1 MVRGPANYADVRGY
15 NPGHSMVFRCC
26 GAAILLGLALFPVRL
41 PAQGPPPQ
49 GESNVVGEVF
59 ASDASVQGSVIFASD
74 GMRLLS
80 GSTVSAGAAPATVR
94 LQRAGHVLRFPP
106 HPSPT
111 SHTPPPPH

>member
-1 MVRGPANYADVRGY
+1 MVCSPANYANFRGY
-15 NPGHSMVFRCC
+15 NPNPGHSMVFRCC

-59 ASDASVQGSVIFASD
+59 ASDASVQGSVIFASG

-80 GSTVSAGAAPATVR
+80 GSTVSAGAAAATVR
-94 LQRAGHVLRFPP
+94 LKRGGGGRGCPRSNVQVN
-106 HPSPT
+106 S
-111 SHTPPPPH
+111 S